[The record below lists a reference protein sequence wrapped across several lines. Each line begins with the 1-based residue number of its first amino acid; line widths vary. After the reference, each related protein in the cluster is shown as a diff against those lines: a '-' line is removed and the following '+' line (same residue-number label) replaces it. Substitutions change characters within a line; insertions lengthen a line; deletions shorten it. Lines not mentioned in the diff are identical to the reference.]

1 MTVQLITHDFIN
13 HGRMYLEVLNIYLTL
28 CFIHSYLIVKVGQNE
43 EEEKEQFAKIC
54 PRFENNSCY

>member
-1 MTVQLITHDFIN
+1 
-13 HGRMYLEVLNIYLTL
+13 MYLEILNIYLTL